1 MLGDYVYNTH
11 NKQAEQVQEIGSGLV
26 MLDHN
31 DLYEYDEKISW
42 DRNSVRQETLFD
54 ERELM
59 DGIEDNSDGEVIAV
73 ECPKCGASYCAAKE
87 YASKCPYCGEENG
100 KKGEA

>member
-1 MLGDYVYNTH
+1 MGVHKKSAFSCPYNYVT
-11 NKQAEQVQEIGSGLV
+11 ALCLRCGI
-26 MLDHN
+26 
-31 DLYEYDEKISW
+31 ISY
-42 DRNSVRQETLFD
+42 RILHTQYTK
-54 ERELM
+54 ELM